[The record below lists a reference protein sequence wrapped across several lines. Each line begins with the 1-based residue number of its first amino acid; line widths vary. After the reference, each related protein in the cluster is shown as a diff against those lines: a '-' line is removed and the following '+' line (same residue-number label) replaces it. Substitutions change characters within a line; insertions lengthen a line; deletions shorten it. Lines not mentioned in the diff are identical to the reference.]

1 MASVEELLRN
11 RPGRVAEILRGL
23 PWLECPELCKAITT
37 AVTSFEAQR
46 ELIKELAAALGQAQR
61 QWKMYY
67 EMSDPDADIE
77 RHDCAESQLYRDGV
91 DVLARARVA
100 MEGK

>member
-46 ELIKELAAALGQAQR
+46 ELIADSVKALEGAHQLLARYIEQRESLDMIPLDYNDAKQNDFALRAA
-61 QWKMYY
+61 
-67 EMSDPDADIE
+67 
-77 RHDCAESQLYRDGV
+77 
-91 DVLARARVA
+91 LARAREA
-100 MEGK
+100 LAK